1 MKILR
6 YFLVLCIMTFA
17 FNVNA
22 NAQAAS
28 KAGKIVKELV
38 KKGSKSTSKV
48 KPKPKSNNYKPTTVR
63 PKPRATIIECST
75 CKGHGKVNVWNQY
88 YGYWQ
93 TQTCNRCNGTGRVR
107 SN

>member
-48 KPKPKSNNYKPTTVR
+48 KPKSNNYKPTTVR

>member
-6 YFLVLCIMTFA
+6 CFLVLCIMAFA
-17 FNVNA
+17 FNVDA
-22 NAQAAS
+22 NAQVAS
-28 KAGKIVKELV
+28 KAGKIVKEVV

-48 KPKPKSNNYKPTTVR
+48 KPKSNNYKPTTVR
-63 PKPRATIIECST
+63 PKLRTTTVECSS
-75 CKGHGKVNVWNQY
+75 CEGHGKVNVWNPY

-93 TQTCNRCNGTGRVR
+93 TQTCNRCDGTGRVR